1 MELISNDEISLDY
14 EQFLEKL
21 DQNKNIANI
30 LNEIGLY
37 YEIEN
42 DTYRKKSFLD
52 GAVIVNNYSEEIT
65 SGNDIINIRGI
76 GKSISEAI
84 DEYLTTGKVQRLED
98 LRIKHM
104 KQKEAFDYFQS
115 FYGIG
120 SVRASELVKAGYT
133 TLSQLWDNKDKV
145 LTKAQQDGIFW
156 RNHINVRIPR
166 EEMDII
172 NNDIST
178 LFKDYNFNWVMA
190 GSYRRQEESS
200 GDIDILIENNGEIT
214 MDLIY
219 ELLSPYIPTVLTKG
233 PIRLAGIFRLSDEYY
248 GHRIDILIVE
258 PENWPFALLH
268 FTGSGRFNTLMSDR
282 AKSFGWK
289 SSVYSLLDEKGLN
302 IPANN
307 EKDIFDALKV
317 KYLEP
322 IQRTKT
328 LSHLDFY

>member
-1 MELISNDEISLDY
+1 MEPIDNT
-14 EQFLEKL
+14 K
-21 DQNKNIANI
+21 IADI

-37 YEIEN
+37 YEIEG
-42 DTYRKKSFLD
+42 DQYRKKSFLN
-52 GAVIVNNYSEEIT
+52 GADIVRNYKEEIT
-65 SGNDIINIRGI
+65 SGNDVINVHGI
-76 GKSISEAI
+76 GKSICEVI
-84 DEYLTTGKVQRLED
+84 DEYLTTDKVQRLED
-98 LRIKHM
+98 LRKKHM
-104 KQKEAFDYFQS
+104 KQKEVFDYFQS

-120 SVRASELVKAGYT
+120 AVKASELVKAGYT
-133 TLSQLWDNKDKV
+133 TLSQVWDNKDK
-145 LTKAQQDGIFW
+145 LLIKAQQDGIFW
-156 RNHINVRIPR
+156 RNHINIRIPR

-172 NNDIST
+172 NDEISQ
-178 LFKDYNFNWVMA
+178 LFADHDFNWVMA
-190 GSYRRQEESS
+190 GSYRREEESS
-200 GDIDILIENNGEIT
+200 GDIDILIENNGEII

-233 PIRLAGIFRLSDEYY
+233 PIRLAGIFRLSNDYY

-268 FTGSGRFNTLMSDR
+268 FTGSDKFNILMSDR

-289 SSVYSLLDEKGLN
+289 SSVYSLLDEKGLK

>member
-1 MELISNDEISLDY
+1 MELTDN
-14 EQFLEKL
+14 
-21 DQNKNIANI
+21 NKNIANI

-37 YEIEN
+37 YELEN
-42 DTYRKKSFLD
+42 DLYRKKSFLN
-52 GAVIVNNYSEEIT
+52 GAEIVNNYSEEIT
-65 SGNDIINIRGI
+65 SSDDVINIPGI
-76 GKSISEAI
+76 GKSISEVI
-84 DEYLTTGKVQRLED
+84 DEYLTTGKVKRLED
-98 LRIKHM
+98 LRK
-104 KQKEAFDYFQS
+104 KYVEQKEAFDYFQS

-120 SVRASELVKAGYT
+120 VVKASELVRAGYT
-133 TLSQLWDNKDKV
+133 TLPQIWDNKDKL

-156 RNHINVRIPR
+156 RNHIGVRIPR

-172 NNDIST
+172 NDEISI
-178 LFKDYNFNWVMA
+178 LFKDYDFNWVMA
-190 GSYRRQEESS
+190 GSYRREEKSS
-200 GDIDILIENNGEIT
+200 GDIDILVENNGEIT

-219 ELLSPYIPTVLTKG
+219 ELLSPYIPTVLSKG
-233 PIRLAGIFRLSDEYY
+233 PIRLSGILRLSNDYY
-248 GHRIDILIVE
+248 GHRIDVLIVD

-268 FTGSGRFNTLMSDR
+268 FTGSDKFNILMSDR

-289 SSVYSLLDEKGLN
+289 SSVYSLLDEKGFK

-307 EKDIFDALKV
+307 EKDIFDALRV

>member
-1 MELISNDEISLDY
+1 MELTDNN
-14 EQFLEKL
+14 Q
-21 DQNKNIANI
+21 NIADI

-37 YEIEN
+37 YEIEG
-42 DTYRKKSFLD
+42 DQYRKKSFLN
-52 GAVIVNNYSEEIT
+52 GAHMIRNYKEEIT
-65 SGNDIINIRGI
+65 SRDDVISIPGI
-76 GKSISEAI
+76 GKSISEVI

-98 LRIKHM
+98 LREKHK
-104 KQKEAFDYFQS
+104 KQKETFDYFKS

-120 SVRASELVKAGYT
+120 SVKASELVKAGYT
-133 TLSQLWDNKDKV
+133 TLSQIWDDKDKL

-166 EEMDII
+166 EEMHII
-172 NNDIST
+172 NDEIST
-178 LFKDYNFNWVMA
+178 LFDGYDFNWVMA
-190 GSYRRQEESS
+190 GSYRREEESS
-200 GDIDILIENNGEIT
+200 GDIDILIENNGKIDMESIYQL
-214 MDLIY
+214 LI
-219 ELLSPYIPTVLTKG
+219 PYIPTVLAKGTKK
-233 PIRLAGIFRLSDEYY
+233 LAGIFRLSNDYY

-268 FTGSGRFNTLMSDR
+268 FTGSGKFNILMRDR

-289 SSVYSLLDEKGLN
+289 LSEYNLLDEKTGSK
-302 IPANN
+302 IPAND

-322 IQRTKT
+322 FERLKT